1 MRSRNFARHAVPPL
15 SKPHA
20 AYIINWSN
28 VNDTIT
34 LVVIMDAIWFQ
45 QTLERAGAS
54 QADLARHLRL
64 APSAVS
70 RMVKGERQMKLL
82 EAVQIAAFLGVSQ
95 DEVLRRAS
103 GEGPPMAAPEGPRR
117 RGRPPLATTQLRQM
131 TGTEPIP
138 IRSAARG
145 GGEQEMFLEDG
156 PIGYTARPPHLRGVR
171 RAHASSMPGDSME
184 PRYQQ
189 GWLLHVNPFKP
200 AIRGR
205 DVVVYKNDKAALIKQ
220 FVGWEKDALV
230 LRQLNP
236 AREIK
241 VPREEV
247 AEIHLVVGVDQEG

>member
-1 MRSRNFARHAVPPL
+1 
-15 SKPHA
+15 
-20 AYIINWSN
+20 
-28 VNDTIT
+28 
-34 LVVIMDAIWFQ
+34 MDAIWFQ
-45 QTLERAGAS
+45 QALERAGAS
-54 QADLARHLRL
+54 QADLARQLRL

-95 DEVLRRAS
+95 DEVLRHAGASAETVPRA
-103 GEGPPMAAPEGPRR
+103 GPAR
-117 RGRPPLATTQLRQM
+117 RGRPPRAFAAPVAPPRA
-131 TGTEPIP
+131 EPIP

-145 GGEQEMFLEDG
+145 GADQQMFLEDG
-156 PIGYTARPPHLRGVR
+156 PIGYTPRPANLNGVR
-171 RAHASSMPGDSME
+171 GAYAIYMIGDSME

-205 DVVVYKNDKAALIKQ
+205 DVVVYKKDKAALIKQ
-220 FVGWEKDALV
+220 FAGWEKDALL